1 MKFSIKLLIGIVL
14 VLTFETK
21 SMKIINLVLIGVISI
36 SILSCKKA
44 EEVPY
49 EGVVFLFNDIQPI
62 DDNEIASIPN
72 RFTGNYINNDST
84 YLIVGKK
91 DVFYKWINKSKISFE
106 LFETLKDSMKLV
118 QNKMYYKD
126 NSFFEYRM
134 LKDSVEIKEIK
145 YDTIF
150 SISDNQKV
158 VKMNRTFVL
167 NTKDSIYWKLQLIT
181 FDKRN
186 LKIKDLYS
194 LDDIRRI
201 DSLSKIKSTKID
213 SIKNLF
219 QLSRKE
225 FRTMLALKHLGF
237 ERNYRKTD

>member
-1 MKFSIKLLIGIVL
+1 MLNKTKIMKFK
-14 VLTFETK
+14 
-21 SMKIINLVLIGVISI
+21 NLVLITIISI
-36 SILSCKKA
+36 SFISCKRIEA
-44 EEVPY
+44 IPF
-49 EGVVFLFNDIQPI
+49 EGVVFLFNEIQPA
-62 DDNEIASIPN
+62 DDNEIAYFPN
-72 RFTGNYINNDST
+72 RFIGNYVNNDST

-91 DVFYKWINKSKISFE
+91 DVFYKWIEKNKISFE

-118 QNKMYYKD
+118 QNKMYFKD
-126 NSFFEYRM
+126 NSFLEYRS
-134 LKDSVEIKEIK
+134 LKDSIEIKEIK

-150 SISDNQKV
+150 SISENQKV
-158 VKMNRTFVL
+158 FKMNRTFVL

-213 SIKNLF
+213 SVKNVF
-219 QLSRKE
+219 QLSRWE
-225 FRTMLALKHLGF
+225 FRKMLTLKNLGY
-237 ERNYRKTD
+237 ERNFKRIN